1 MIRRTSAMLVAAASL
16 FTAGVAMAAPAQAA
30 SCTPDNACLYADS
43 DFTGYKRDD
52 YNSLHNW
59 ENVTYPGTPNIPLYA
74 GDNYIFNVSSLDNW
88 DVDTRISVYRAPY
101 FMGPCFKIAN
111 YGSVTNFAY
120 ITLSGG
126 QNANDVMGGHRFG
139 NQCSGTVYDS

>member
-1 MIRRTSAMLVAAASL
+1 M
-16 FTAGVAMAAPAQAA
+16 
-30 SCTPDNACLYADS
+30 
-43 DFTGYKRDD
+43 
-52 YNSLHNW
+52 
-59 ENVTYPGTPNIPLYA
+59 
-74 GDNYIFNVSSLDNW
+74 
-88 DVDTRISVYRAPY
+88 DTRISVYRAPY